1 MEEEEETME
10 EDSGVMEEISVE
22 EEDIVEAREV
32 VAMGAVTMEEIK
44 EEGLAR
50 EEAEEVLVK
59 VVEEVGGREDLTWDP
74 QPT

>member
-10 EDSGVMEEISVE
+10 EDSGAMEEISVE
-22 EEDIVEAREV
+22 EDIMEDREVEAM
-32 VAMGAVTMEEIK
+32 AAVTMEAIK

-59 VVEEVGGREDLTWDP
+59 VEEAGDREDLTWDL

>member
-10 EDSGVMEEISVE
+10 EDSGAMEEISVE
-22 EEDIVEAREV
+22 GVEAREV
-32 VAMGAVTMEEIK
+32 EAMVAVTMEAIK

-59 VVEEVGGREDLTWDP
+59 VEEAGDKVDLTWDQ

>member
-10 EDSGVMEEISVE
+10 EDSGATEEISVE
-22 EEDIVEAREV
+22 EDLMEAREV
-32 VAMGAVTMEEIK
+32 EAMAAVTMEEIK

-50 EEAEEVLVK
+50 EELEEVLDK
-59 VVEEVGGREDLTWDP
+59 VVEVGDREDLTWDQ